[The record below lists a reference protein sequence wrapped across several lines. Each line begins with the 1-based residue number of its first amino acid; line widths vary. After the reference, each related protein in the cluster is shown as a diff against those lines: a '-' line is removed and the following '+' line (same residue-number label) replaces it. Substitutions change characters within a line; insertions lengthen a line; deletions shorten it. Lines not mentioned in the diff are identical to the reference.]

1 MAGHSK
7 WANIKHRKG
16 RQDAKRGKVFSV
28 LIREL
33 TVAAKLGGGVTDDNP
48 RLRTA
53 VDKALAANMTKD
65 TIERA
70 IQRGAG
76 GLEGENLEEVS
87 FEGYGP
93 GGIAIIVES
102 MTDNNNRTVAEVR
115 HALTKHGGNLG
126 TEGSVAYLFHQI
138 GYISI
143 INSNDPDGLMELAI
157 ESGAEDIEIND
168 DGSIAIETPPQNLV
182 DVKESMV
189 DAGIDVDINQLVM
202 KASTEVPVEQKHAES
217 MMKLLDTLDD
227 LDDVQK
233 VHSNIEFSDEILS
246 SISD

>member
-33 TVAAKLGGGVTDDNP
+33 TVAAKLGGGVADDNP

-53 VDKALAANMTKD
+53 IDKALAANMTKD

-70 IQRGAG
+70 VQRGAG

-115 HALTKHGGNLG
+115 HAFTKTGGNLG
-126 TEGSVAYLFHQI
+126 TNGSVSYLFEKKGIITVSSNQDADQI
-138 GYISI
+138 MEVSI
-143 INSNDPDGLMELAI
+143 EA
-157 ESGAEDIEIND
+157 GAEDIEIND
-168 DGSIAIETPPQNLV
+168 DCTISVTSSPEDFESIKNALSSNELDIDDSEISLVPETT
-182 DVKESMV
+182 VKADLDTSLKV
-189 DAGIDVDINQLVM
+189 Y
-202 KASTEVPVEQKHAES
+202 
-217 MMKLLDTLDD
+217 KLLEMLED
-227 LDDVQK
+227 LDDTQNVT
-233 VHSNIEFSDEILS
+233 SNIEFAEGMLEQID
-246 SISD
+246 

>member
-16 RQDAKRGKVFSV
+16 RQDAKRGKIFSV

-115 HALTKHGGNLG
+115 HAFTKSGGNLG
-126 TEGSVAYLFHQI
+126 TNGSVSYLFEKKGLINITPDQDADQVME
-138 GYISI
+138 ISI
-143 INSNDPDGLMELAI
+143 EA
-157 ESGAEDIEIND
+157 GAEEDIEVNED
-168 DGSIAIETPPQNLV
+168 DSITVSSSPEDFENIKKALLEKEIDLIDSDVALIPETT
-182 DVKESMV
+182 VKADLDTSLKV
-189 DAGIDVDINQLVM
+189 F
-202 KASTEVPVEQKHAES
+202 
-217 MMKLLDTLDD
+217 KLLEMLED
-227 LDDVQK
+227 LDDTQNVT
-233 VHSNIEFSDEILS
+233 SNIEFAEGMLDQL
-246 SISD
+246 D